1 MKKVIFIALFFIAET
16 AFAKSISLTEN
27 DTINFT
33 DALGKKQGHWV
44 LFNNMLH
51 KPGYADDQKVEEGKY
66 TDNKKTGIWQTFFPN
81 NKLKSKIPY
90 ENNRQ
95 DGYAVLYY
103 ENGNIKEE
111 GTWKNNRWVG
121 DYKLY
126 YENGQVEQEFKF
138 NASGKREG
146 SQKYYN
152 ENGQKIMEGNW
163 EEGKATGSLKEFY
176 DNGDIK
182 AEKKFDDGSLDVASI
197 KTYETKKVSAKA
209 SKKAEA
215 PVVAPAVI
223 VQEEKDNL
231 GKPFNGEGYWK
242 LFNANK
248 QVSKDGVFSKNRLV
262 DGKVYTYNKD
272 GILTRIAVY
281 KEGKYVGDSVIEE

>member
-1 MKKVIFIALFFIAET
+1 MKKVIFISLFFIVQT
-16 AFAKSISLTEN
+16 AFAKSITLTEN

-33 DALGKKQGHWV
+33 DGLGKKQGHWI

-51 KPGYADDQKVEEGKY
+51 KPGYTDDQKVEEGKY

-138 NASGKREG
+138 NAAGKREG

-163 EEGKATGSLKEFY
+163 EEGKAAGLKEFY

-182 AEKKFDDGSLDVASI
+182 AEKNFDDGSLDVASI
-197 KTYETKKVSAKA
+197 KTYETKKASAKA
-209 SKKAEA
+209 VKKAEA

-262 DGKVYTYNKD
+262 DGKVYTYSKD